1 MLEQHVH
8 PLHPLNVPCA
18 GNHWWLTQDIHVVNA
33 TGRRD
38 ATVLLARSTDPGYDM
53 HRATGH
59 PLAAPTGPIAR
70 PVIFCTMKLVH
81 EVIEEELPVQSGFH
95 NIDVDLT
102 PHNLHGFN
110 PNILVRYQPEYNR
123 WFENTF
129 MESYV
134 PPYASEYELD

>member
-1 MLEQHVH
+1 
-8 PLHPLNVPCA
+8 
-18 GNHWWLTQDIHVVNA
+18 
-33 TGRRD
+33 RRD
-38 ATVLLARSTDPGYDM
+38 ATVLLARATEPGYDL
-53 HRATGH
+53 HRATAH
-59 PLAAPTGPIAR
+59 PLAGQTAMPER
-70 PVIFCTMKLVH
+70 PVVFCTIKLVH
-81 EVIEEELPVQSGFH
+81 EVVEEELPVQSGFH
-95 NIDVDLT
+95 NIDVDLS